1 MTKKEA
7 MKLIA
12 SHYER
17 IKKIVLMSENKYF
30 PNNKGCYHEDITQD
44 LLQLNNH
51 LYEEA
56 QEMDLTP
63 LTLPTFFDNIV
74 KTYAGANG

>member
-1 MTKKEA
+1 MWHC
-7 MKLIA
+7 LWV
-12 SHYER
+12 SGY
-17 IKKIVLMSENKYF
+17 V
-30 PNNKGCYHEDITQD
+30 DINQD

-56 QEMDLTP
+56 QEMDLAP

-74 KTYAGANG
+74 EKYAFEHV

>member
-1 MTKKEA
+1 MRRVPVMMTDPYLLELFKD
-7 MKLIA
+7 
-12 SHYER
+12 YP
-17 IKKIVLMSENKYF
+17 VLWVSGY
-30 PNNKGCYHEDITQD
+30 EDITQD